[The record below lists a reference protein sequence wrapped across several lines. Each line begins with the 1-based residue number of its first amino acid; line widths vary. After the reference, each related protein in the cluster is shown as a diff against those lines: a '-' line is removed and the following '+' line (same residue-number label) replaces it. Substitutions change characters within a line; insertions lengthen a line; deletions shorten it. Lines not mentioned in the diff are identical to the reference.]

1 MQLRVNTRY
10 VATSY
15 RRRTRTSRLS
25 PNYDE
30 KNEKTRVAVD
40 SMSHVDIVGFRLPT
54 HSQVLKR
61 DNIRNLTLVVIHPD

>member
-25 PNYDE
+25 SNYDE
-30 KNEKTRVAVD
+30 KNEITRVAVD